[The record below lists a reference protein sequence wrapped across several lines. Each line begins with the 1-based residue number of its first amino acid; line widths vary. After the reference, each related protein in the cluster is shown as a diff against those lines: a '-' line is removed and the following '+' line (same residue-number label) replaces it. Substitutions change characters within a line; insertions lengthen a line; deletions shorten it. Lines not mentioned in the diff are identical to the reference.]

1 MGDATETPAKPGGAA
16 ETPAKGDDATAAPPK
31 ASLLV
36 VDDEPIALH
45 NLEKVLKREG
55 YEVATAASGASALK
69 QLRGE
74 AFDVVL
80 TDLKMEK
87 VDGMQ
92 VLRRAKE
99 IDPDVEV
106 ILITGYAAIETAIE
120 AMKLGAYHYVAK
132 PFKLDEVRKVVEE
145 AALKVALKKEN
156 RRLREHI
163 EVVKGQVDI
172 MTQDPGMLRVLETAR
187 DVTSTDCNVLI
198 AGESGTGK
206 ELIARYIHQH
216 GRRSASIFL
225 AVNCGAF
232 TEELLT
238 SELFGHE
245 KGAFTGAAGQKKGL
259 VEMAS
264 GGTLFLDEIT
274 EMSPAM
280 QVRLLRVIQ
289 EKELIRVGGTEP
301 IRVDVRFVA
310 ATNRNLKEAVASG
323 EFREDLYYRLN
334 VVTLSLPPLAE
345 RKDDIPLLAHF
356 FLKKHGERMGKK
368 VDAISDEVMRILTSY
383 EFPGN
388 VRELENIVERGVAL
402 AKGNVLE
409 VAQLPDDVRTTSVRA
424 FRREQGRFPSLEDQ
438 EKAYIQWVLREVDG
452 NRSRAAAIL
461 GIDRVSLWRK
471 LKRYQIGEP

>member
-1 MGDATETPAKPGGAA
+1 MGDATDTSTEAEAA
-16 ETPAKGDDATAAPPK
+16 HAPTRAAI
-31 ASLLV
+31 LV

-45 NLEKVLKREG
+45 NLERVLSREG
-55 YEVATAASGASALK
+55 YQVSTAASGASALK
-69 QLRGE
+69 QLRTD

-87 VDGMQ
+87 IDGMQ

-198 AGESGTGK
+198 TGESGTGK
-206 ELIARYIHQH
+206 ELIARYIHRH
-216 GRRSASIFL
+216 GRRSAAIFL

-245 KGAFTGAAGQKKGL
+245 KGAFTGAAGLKKGL
-259 VEMAS
+259 VEMAD
-264 GGTLFLDEIT
+264 GGTLFLDEVT

-280 QVRLLRVIQ
+280 QVRLLRVLQ
-289 EKELIRVGGTEP
+289 EREFIRVGGTQP
-301 IRVDVRFVA
+301 IKVDVRFIA
-310 ATNRNLKEAVASG
+310 ATNRNVQEAIASG
-323 EFREDLYYRLN
+323 AFRQDLYYRLN
-334 VVTLSLPPLAE
+334 VVTLALPPLAE
-345 RKDDIPLLAHF
+345 RRNDIPVLAHY
-356 FLKKHGERMGKK
+356 FLKKHSDRTGKT
-368 VDAISDEVMRILTSY
+368 VDTISEEVLRVLAEY
-383 EFPGN
+383 GFPGN
-388 VRELENIVERGVAL
+388 VRELENLVERGVAL

-409 VAQLPDDVRTTSVRA
+409 LAQLPEDVRRMGLKV
-424 FRREQGRFPSLEDQ
+424 FRRDGGKIASLEDQ
-438 EKAYIQWVLREVDG
+438 EKAYIQWVLQEVDG

-471 LKRYQIGEP
+471 LKRYGLEQR